1 MRTDDGMAQ
10 GDLYEDDDDF
20 GFDLEIYERLHEALD
35 SAGPSEEAQD
45 RMLSKLLEAQRMHE
59 EESAV
64 DPQVV
69 DLNDDFDYV
78 DKTDKQGQG
87 GLTLVGGKKRR
98 PRSRTIALAVAAS
111 LMLAVMG
118 VSVASQANKASSSA
132 ADYAQETAVPSE
144 TDVGASPKEL
154 APEAESVSYSS
165 EEVATGSAV
174 DEATGGAIESDSELE
189 MFEQSGGA
197 FDVSSDPS
205 YELAVAYPEI
215 RLRSGEVL
223 MIEEH
228 LGDPVIIGDEWVEGF
243 KGDADA
249 FSEDGKDSVRCW
261 VYLLPVS
268 DDGLYV
274 VRYVQDGSCYAARV
288 VE

>member
-20 GFDLEIYERLHEALD
+20 GFDLEIYERLHGALD

-59 EESAV
+59 EESAA

-69 DLNDDFDYV
+69 DFNDDFDYV

-87 GLTLVGGKKRR
+87 GLTLLEGKRR
-98 PRSRTIALAVAAS
+98 RSWNRTIALAVAAS
-111 LMLAVMG
+111 LVLAVIG

-132 ADYAQETAVPSE
+132 ADYAQEVAAPSE

-165 EEVATGSAV
+165 EEVVTGSAV

-205 YELAVAYPEI
+205 PLPIPRY
-215 RLRSGEVL
+215 
-223 MIEEH
+223 
-228 LGDPVIIGDEWVEGF
+228 
-243 KGDADA
+243 A
-249 FSEDGKDSVRCW
+249 FVR
-261 VYLLPVS
+261 
-268 DDGLYV
+268 
-274 VRYVQDGSCYAARV
+274 ARCS
-288 VE
+288 